1 MRLRSFGRSRSSN
14 IQCDSIWIPAL
25 RWGQSYSIR
34 GLRRGEQWPGSELV
48 CLDRNFPKLICQ
60 SGMWHTQFNSI
71 TSVTTGWQPWKL
83 DGGQYYADAWVFCP
97 PGNIAISSIVECN
110 SNGSNGYLFSSGSN
124 GGGGGGACASPG
136 NDGLGALAIVQCAAR

>member
-60 SGMWHTQFNSI
+60 SGVWKMPYQFRRNFRYGVDEGANWLI
-71 TSVTTGWQPWKL
+71 ATAVCDFDEVVVGGGCYD
-83 DGGQYYADAWVFCP
+83 DGVGTAGAQNDNGP
-97 PGNIAISSIVECN
+97 M
-110 SNGSNGYLFSSGSN
+110 SNGWYCSSVDHNRPQHRTLRSV
-124 GGGGGGACASPG
+124 
-136 NDGLGALAIVQCAAR
+136 AICVEQ